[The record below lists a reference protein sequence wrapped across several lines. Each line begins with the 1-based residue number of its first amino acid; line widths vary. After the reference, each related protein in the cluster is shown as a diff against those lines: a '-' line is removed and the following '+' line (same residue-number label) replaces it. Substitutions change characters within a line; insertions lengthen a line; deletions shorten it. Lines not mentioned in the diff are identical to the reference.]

1 MNLNWSKEK
10 FEERMAVKMTIE
22 SIIKALLKS
31 KITYSFELIYS
42 HGLVPGIT
50 SLSMF
55 LLMRPESLLLAVLA
69 KSLVLKKC
77 FCFYQEISFSFFTN
91 GECKFYKDGNSILYM
106 ERQSSYKIK
115 LESFKLPRSVFSR
128 LEIMY
133 MRKLKY
139 LK

>member
-31 KITYSFELIYS
+31 KTTYSFELIYS

-69 KSLVLKKC
+69 KSFIRKLVLVFLQMGNVSFRKMEIV
-77 FCFYQEISFSFFTN
+77 FYTWNDNHHI
-91 GECKFYKDGNSILYM
+91 K
-106 ERQSSYKIK
+106 SSSSHLNYQGQC
-115 LESFKLPRSVFSR
+115 LAG
-128 LEIMY
+128 
-133 MRKLKY
+133 
-139 LK
+139 